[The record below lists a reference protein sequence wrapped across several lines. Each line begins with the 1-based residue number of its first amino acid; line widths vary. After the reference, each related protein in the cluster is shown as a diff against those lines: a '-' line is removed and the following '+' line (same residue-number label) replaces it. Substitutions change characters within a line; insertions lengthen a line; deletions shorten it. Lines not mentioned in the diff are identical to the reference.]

1 MVRRFGRHLVLA
13 VMLMAGNHPAF
24 AQTLSTGEPSSDAES
39 KTIVG
44 AWFNTVHPTLR
55 PAVVGLGTFTA
66 DGGLINTTSDALAFP
81 TETPGHGRW
90 VRTGRRSYAA
100 TFVVLIG
107 ASDGSFAAMAK
118 VRANLTLSAS
128 GDEFTGVFQIDLFD
142 SAGVPIISDTGT
154 VTGTRVKV
162 EAL

>member
-1 MVRRFGRHLVLA
+1 MVERIGRCLVFA
-13 VMLMAGNHPAF
+13 VTFSACSQLAF
-24 AQTLSTGEPSSDAES
+24 AQVAAHAENSSAHES

-55 PAVVGLGTFTA
+55 PAFVGLGTFTA

-90 VRTGRRSYAA
+90 ERTGRRTYAA

-107 ASDGSFAAMAK
+107 APDGTFAATAK
-118 VRANLTLSAS
+118 VRANLTLSTS
-128 GDEFTGVFQIDLFD
+128 GDEFDGVFQIELFD
-142 SAGVPIISDTGT
+142 PAGVAIISDTGT
-154 VTGTRVKV
+154 VTGTRIKV
-162 EAL
+162 EPL